1 MKKHLI
7 IYLICLFFGTLCG
20 SVFADDPSEIV
31 LNDGTTLYGEIVSL
45 TDGVYTLK
53 TSSLGTLK
61 IGKSKIRSIRLK
73 ADIETKQTPAAAP
86 NLPQQMPDIQAIQKT
101 ITENPELMNSIR
113 SLQDDPE
120 VQKAMQDP
128 KIIEALNA
136 GDIGA
141 LMANPKILELLNNPK
156 VNEIQKK
163 VVK

>member
-7 IYLICLFFGTLCG
+7 LYLFCLFFGTLCG
-20 SVFADDPSEIV
+20 SVFGDDLSEIV
-31 LNDGTTLYGEIVSL
+31 LNDGTTLYGEVVSL
-45 TDGVYTLK
+45 SNGIYTLK
-53 TSSLGTLK
+53 TGSLG
-61 IGKSKIRSIRLK
+61 IIEIEKSKIRSMRLK
-73 ADIETKQTPAAAP
+73 ADDMAKPTEAAP

-101 ITENPELMNSIR
+101 IAEDPELMNSIR
-113 SLQDDPE
+113 SLQDDPQ

-136 GDIGA
+136 GDLGA

-156 VNEIQKK
+156 VNDIQKK